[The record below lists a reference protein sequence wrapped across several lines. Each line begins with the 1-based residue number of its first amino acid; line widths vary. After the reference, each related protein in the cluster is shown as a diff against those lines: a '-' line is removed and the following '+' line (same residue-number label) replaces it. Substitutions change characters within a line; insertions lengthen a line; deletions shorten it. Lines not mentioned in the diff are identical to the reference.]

1 MIPEELDIND
11 PPIMVIN
18 KKYKLKL
25 FDLIKVKPELDMLL
39 ITLIIKS
46 RPVLLLK
53 YTSIIKII
61 DKNNKYK
68 SSLCSLIKI
77 FLSKMLKIK

>member
-1 MIPEELDIND
+1 MPEVLEIND
-11 PPIMVIN
+11 PPIIVIN

-25 FDLIKVKPELDMLL
+25 FDLIKVRPEFDKLL

-46 RPVLLLK
+46 KPVLLLK
-53 YTSIIKII
+53 YTRMIKII

-68 SSLCSLIKI
+68 SSLCSLII
-77 FLSKMLKIK
+77 VFLSKILKIK